1 MEFQDKGIDLING
14 PNRWDDP
21 AKICWNWPSQ
31 CVGYTAMSTMET
43 LSVQNIQHLTINTL
57 MNRFQEFAYNWE
69 DGEHETP
76 LVPLKKITKVPIAF
90 FTAKRD

>member
-1 MEFQDKGIDLING
+1 
-14 PNRWDDP
+14 
-21 AKICWNWPSQ
+21 
-31 CVGYTAMSTMET
+31 MSTMET